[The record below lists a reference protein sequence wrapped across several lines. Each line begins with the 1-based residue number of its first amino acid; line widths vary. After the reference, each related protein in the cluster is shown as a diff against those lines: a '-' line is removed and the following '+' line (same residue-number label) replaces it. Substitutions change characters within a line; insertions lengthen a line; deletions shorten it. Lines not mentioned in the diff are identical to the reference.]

1 MTRTRTFSASAWAED
16 LDAVGD
22 AVASASE
29 ELGGAEPGLVL
40 LFPDVGM
47 PAQAALDR
55 AAAAAP
61 GARLAGMTSK
71 GLITRDGVRGSGCAV
86 AAFRSEVRAGVGI
99 AQDASQDLHAAGR
112 AAAADAVADL
122 DMPPGRSVLLLF
134 VDPMSGDQAD
144 VIEGAYAV
152 TGGKVPLAGGG
163 ANGPDP
169 CVLAD
174 LDVRRDSV
182 VAVALSSPEPIAV
195 AVAHGCRPCSA
206 PAIATRTEGRTLLEL
221 DGRPAE
227 DVYLEGLGRLGPP
240 LDDEEFEALAVLHPL
255 GQPELRGQLRLRH
268 VIGRAPGGGLA
279 CATTIPP
286 NAAVWP
292 TQQTD
297 DSIILSG
304 AYAVREAVD
313 LLPGPP
319 SAALIF
325 DCAARKR
332 ALGPRLADEAAAVLE
347 ALGTEAA
354 VSGLYTRGEVGRTR
368 GAKGDRNHAIVVV
381 ALA

>member
-1 MTRTRTFSASAWAED
+1 MTRTRTFSASAWAAD
-16 LDAVGD
+16 LDTLGD
-22 AVASASE
+22 VVASASE
-29 ELGGAEPGLVL
+29 ELGGAGPGLVL

-47 PAQAALDR
+47 PAQAALER

-71 GLITRDGVRGSGCAV
+71 GLITRDGVRTGGCAV
-86 AAFRSEVRAGVGI
+86 AAFGPEVSAGVGI
-99 AQDASQDLHAAGR
+99 AHDASQDLYEAGR
-112 AAAADAVADL
+112 TAAASAVADV

-152 TGGKVPLAGGG
+152 TGGRVPLAGGG

-169 CVLAD
+169 CVLAG
-174 LDVRRDSV
+174 LDVCRNTV

-206 PAIATRTEGRTLLEL
+206 PAIATRTDGRVLLEL
-221 DGRPAE
+221 NGRPAE
-227 DVYLEGLGRLGPP
+227 DVYLEGLGVAGPRLE
-240 LDDEEFEALAVLHPL
+240 DEDFEALAVLHPL

-279 CATTIPP
+279 CATTIPA

-292 TQQTD
+292 TEQTEET
-297 DSIILSG
+297 IIVSG
-304 AYAVREAVD
+304 GYAVREALD

-319 SAALIF
+319 SAALVF

-332 ALGPRLADEAAAVLE
+332 ALGPRLADEAAVLLE
-347 ALGTEAA
+347 TLGDEAA
-354 VSGLYTRGEVGRTR
+354 VCGLYTRGEVGRTR